1 MSSKFDL
8 HSHSTASDGL
18 CTPETLVARA
28 AAAGLQVLALT
39 DHDTID
45 GLASAQV
52 AAAREG
58 LILIPGVEI
67 SVTWQGATIHVVGLN
82 IDPQNPEL
90 LAGLESILAFRRW
103 RALEIGRRLAACGI
117 PGAFEGAR
125 ALATGALVGRTHFA
139 RFLVA
144 AGQAADVASVFKHYL
159 VKGKPGHVHGEW
171 AKLEQAVAWIRAAGG
186 EAVLAH
192 PARYKLT
199 HTKLRLLLRHF
210 IDFGGRGIEVV
221 SGSQSQEEGYR
232 LAGLAIKLGLCASLG
247 SDYHGED
254 FSRIELGRLPPLPSG
269 CRPLWSDWPV
279 AQTLS
284 ASAPTD

>member
-1 MSSKFDL
+1 MSIKFDL
-8 HSHSTASDGL
+8 HTHPTASDGL
-18 CTPETLVARA
+18 CTPEILVARA
-28 AAAGLQVLALT
+28 AAAGIQVLALT

-45 GLASAQV
+45 GLAAAQV
-52 AAAREG
+52 AAARHG

-67 SVTWQGATIHVVGLN
+67 SVTWQGANIHVVGLN

-90 LAGLESILAFRRW
+90 LRGLESILAFRRW
-103 RALEIGRRLAACGI
+103 RAEEIGRRLAVQGI
-117 PGAFEGAR
+117 QGAYEGAR

-144 AGQAADVASVFKHYL
+144 AGRAADVATVFKHYL

-171 AKLEQAVAWIRAAGG
+171 ARLEQAITWIRAAGG

-210 IDFGGRGIEVV
+210 MDFGGRGIEVV

-254 FSRIELGRLPPLPSG
+254 FSRIDLGRLPPLPSG
-269 CRPLWSDWPV
+269 CRPLWSDWP
-279 AQTLS
+279 ALRTLGAGTS
-284 ASAPTD
+284 ID

>member
-1 MSSKFDL
+1 MSIKFDL
-8 HSHSTASDGL
+8 HTHSTASDGL
-18 CTPETLVARA
+18 CTPEILVARA
-28 AAAGLQVLALT
+28 AAAGIQVLALT
-39 DHDTID
+39 DHDTIE
-45 GLASAQV
+45 GLAAAQV
-52 AAAREG
+52 AAARHG

-90 LAGLESILAFRRW
+90 LRGLESILAFRRW
-103 RALEIGRRLAACGI
+103 RAEEIGRRLAVQGI
-117 PGAFEGAR
+117 QGAYEGAR

-144 AGQAADVASVFKHYL
+144 AGRAADVATVFKHYL

-171 AKLEQAVAWIRAAGG
+171 ARLEQAITWIRAAGG

-210 IDFGGRGIEVV
+210 MDFGGRGIEVV

-254 FSRIELGRLPPLPSG
+254 FSRIDLGRLPPLPSG
-269 CRPLWSDWPV
+269 CRPLWSDWP
-279 AQTLS
+279 ALRTLGAGTS
-284 ASAPTD
+284 ID